1 MIKLVITIGTALI
14 LSVAVMGQE
23 KGNEKIILNSG
34 ATVEGQ
40 LQSTLDVKKAKP
52 GDRVVLK
59 TTKAIKE
66 NGQTVVPKG
75 SKLIGRV
82 TEVEKRSKTSNGS
95 RLGLLFD
102 RLESG
107 NLNSE
112 ISATIVSVTNVAAG
126 GRVNDSAGAD
136 LFGSSSASARGTS
149 SASSGGGL
157 LGSTAQATGGLIG
170 GVTNTV
176 GSTVNTGIQTVG
188 NVAGTAG
195 TVVNSSTLVRTV
207 NGIQISNSVNGS
219 AQSGTVLEVPG
230 RDLKLEKGTAIHLQL
245 SSEVRRQ

>member
-107 NLNSE
+107 NLNS
-112 ISATIVSVTNVAAG
+112 
-126 GRVNDSAGAD
+126 DSAGAD